1 MPTFRSSGWRP
12 LPAGERWWG
21 LLPVLPLSVLVKPEV
36 VLVESS
42 DKRSWYTSGWRWES
56 KLNLVLISQ
65 KLTSW
70 KKLWRCRLTAAN
82 GNGAWKRIQ
91 AHCNV
96 SECVATLPCRAS
108 ARSLRWLS
116 CRLWQRPSYV
126 CGVEVLGKPVLGTPV
141 ILLLLFIRW
150 SVEVLFPFYCMS
162 ASWKASYNLLF
173 CLFF

>member
-1 MPTFRSSGWRP
+1 MGTSTSVTFECACKARGGSGREQWQKELIHIR
-12 LPAGERWWG
+12 
-21 LLPVLPLSVLVKPEV
+21 
-36 VLVESS
+36 VEMRKQTKSL
-42 DKRSWYTSGWRWES
+42 Y
-56 KLNLVLISQ
+56 LVLISQ

-173 CLFF
+173 CLFFNVRLKCD